1 MGKLTQK
8 IRPTERNLGEIPNQ
22 SGVYILHR
30 GQQGKYVGSAA
41 VGRLQQRI
49 KQQLNEKRGITSI
62 QYRPTSSEREVRSL
76 EKKYRDRLNPEQK
89 KV

>member
-1 MGKLTQK
+1 MSKLTK
-8 IRPTERNLGEIPNQ
+8 KLRPTESNLEAIPKQ

-30 GQQGKYVGSAA
+30 GQKSKYVGSA
-41 VGRLQQRI
+41 GTRRLLQRI
-49 KQQLNEKRGITSI
+49 KQQLNQKRGITSF
-62 QYRPTSSEREVRSL
+62 QYRPTSSEREARNL